1 MQGKQNDSSRL
12 KKKPKAQPKTKRV
25 STAAKITNTKPC
37 IIQNPKFTHHDQQN
51 TNTQTS
57 LKFYHKLKLKRK

>member
-1 MQGKQNDSSRL
+1 MCLCL
-12 KKKPKAQPKTKRV
+12 KLPENPKHNPKPKGSPPQQKSQTQ
-25 STAAKITNTKPC
+25 NPC

-51 TNTQTS
+51 NTQTS